1 MLDCRPLIQV
11 DLPEAADVANL
22 NDTEVVFAMRV
33 VVLVERFKIPNH
45 SNERPTLDGGH
56 CRDPCGDDHGA
67 AGERAPEGVVESA
80 NSGGGIGIIS
90 GHGRSSNRL
99 RNQNGTPKGP
109 VVEEQLAYVRTR
121 STAASGRSGD
131 LDGE

>member
-1 MLDCRPLIQV
+1 MLDYRPLIQI
-11 DLPEAADVANL
+11 DLEKELAARKVEAPEIVL
-22 NDTEVVFAMRV
+22 AMWV

>member
-1 MLDCRPLIQV
+1 MLDCRPLIQFNFPKTSDAP
-11 DLPEAADVANL
+11 DLDDA
-22 NDTEVVFAMRV
+22 EVVFAMRV
-33 VVLVERFKIPNH
+33 IVLVERFKIPNH